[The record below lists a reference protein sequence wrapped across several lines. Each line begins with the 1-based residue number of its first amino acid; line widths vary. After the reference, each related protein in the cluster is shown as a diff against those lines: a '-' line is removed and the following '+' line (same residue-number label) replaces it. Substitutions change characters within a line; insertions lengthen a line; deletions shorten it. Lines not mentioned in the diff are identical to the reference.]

1 MPSSRE
7 AMPTGFA
14 LGAIRGRWT
23 IFPAQEATDAFWGQ
37 WDDLNRRLRGRHP
50 FLDSRF
56 VSALLQYWGTG
67 TERFVACRGDA
78 GLVAAAVLQPVRH
91 GLWRTFL
98 PSQTQLGPVLVGS
111 HSAAREMLEAIPGFA
126 AAVEFLCQDPLYS
139 PFGVASEGGDLLI
152 NPYAPTMSVA
162 LENGF
167 EEYWEGRS
175 RNLKKN
181 IVKWRKRAERQGAAI
196 KLTRVSSLGVLREAV
211 ARYGE
216 LESRGWKGREG
227 TALHEDNP
235 QGQFYAGVMERFG
248 AEGNADVFELRIG
261 GRLASSRLLIGNE
274 EFRIVLKTTYDE
286 ELGELAPGRLL
297 LYEMLQRLA
306 EEPRSRRIEFYTK
319 ATVDQLAWATEQR
332 PIFHATLFRWSALRR
347 AAHVVKGIRDRFRGA
362 DRDGPLQDYS
372 EA

>member
-1 MPSSRE
+1 MD
-7 AMPTGFA
+7 
-14 LGAIRGRWT
+14 AIGGRWT
-23 IFPAQEATDAFWGQ
+23 SFPAQDATEAFWGE
-37 WDDLNRRLRGRHP
+37 WDELNRRLRGRHP

-286 ELGELAPGRLL
+286 ELAEFAPGRLL
-297 LYEMLQRLA
+297 LYEMLQKLA
-306 EEPRSRRIEFYTK
+306 EEPRPKRLEFYTK
-319 ATVDQLAWATEQR
+319 ATVDQLAWATERR
-332 PIFHATLFRWSALRR
+332 PIFHATLFRWSALRQV
-347 AAHVVKGIRDRFRGA
+347 AHVVKGIRHRFRCS
-362 DRDGPLQDYS
+362 DRDRPFQDCS